1 MLYFLGIAEDVRDV
15 FLGIASMIYYLLEQA
30 AQLFFD
36 VSVVELLDNATVSAI
51 YQRVGLILGLFMLFK
66 LTFSFIQMVVDPD
79 QITDKNNGI
88 GSVIKKLVV
97 VVVLL
102 GMTPTIFKWGF
113 DLQEALIKD
122 QTIGKIILGDQVKE
136 SGEIGRSF
144 SANLYSSFVDDESK
158 DEFQQGLLSNDES
171 TRLNYG
177 DIKDYMSDTSI
188 TGIGTAL
195 FCLIVGG
202 IALWMFLTYT
212 IATATRV
219 VQLMFLELIAPIP
232 IISYISSKKE
242 NAFQAWVKQC
252 ASTYLDLFIRMFI
265 FYIAILMIQLIMSN
279 DTGNSIYSTV
289 GLGSPSSPMFLVY
302 IMLILGVLLFMKKAP
317 QLIEEL
323 FPGLKSKAALGFGIG
338 TKEGA
343 GKLASPVANLSR
355 RATGAAIG
363 AVGLSAIGG
372 VSRLTSKAWADHKS
386 GEKIPLRKRVGGLG
400 KAFGTGVGA
409 GTLRGLQGGF
419 TAKKGVTGAYSKNTF
434 GKVAADNK
442 AFLRNEDNGYGLGDR
457 VSDKMEDVF
466 GTKGRQQRLKD
477 RKFGYDQQK
486 LAMDNIKTAQKAG
499 ADAGND
505 IWNEGKFM
513 GANYDN
519 SEAGRAIKRRGM
531 QLKQLETELKA
542 YSDPTSSLSL
552 QVADA
557 QRQKIATQAIL
568 NDPNESVEM
577 KEEAKQELV
586 RLNSIINRKATIE
599 YEFTDGLKQFK
610 KDAGSYAISEQAIK
624 DGAQEQGA
632 INIIANAN
640 ANLEAHNL
648 ANKDNPTGQ
657 IHIDLTKMSVTD
669 LDNFVKGKKEYE
681 KISIDSSTGQIKN
694 YNGVDVGFTVDPS
707 TGKQIW
713 NCKLDPETNI
723 VYKTNQDGEFLKGP
737 DGNKIVAYYNVEKNG
752 TTIEHDSTVVA
763 SEIERQIKEIEMQ
776 INGNKRN
783 GGK

>member
-1 MLYFLGIAEDVRDV
+1 MLHFLSFAENVRDV

-36 VSVVELLDNATVSAI
+36 VSVVELLDNATISAI

-79 QITDKNNGI
+79 QMTDKNNGI

-97 VVVLL
+97 VVLLL

-177 DIKDYMSDTSI
+177 DIKDYMSDTSM
-188 TGIGTAL
+188 TGIGAAL

-212 IATATRV
+212 ISTATRV

-242 NAFQAWVKQC
+242 NAFQAWIKQC

-279 DTGNSIYSTV
+279 DTGNTIYSTV

-323 FPGLKSKAALGFGIG
+323 FPGLKSKASLGFGIG

-343 GKLASPVANLSR
+343 GKIAFSALRRPAGAALGAVAMGYAGAATRMFAKGMDNDKRNKKPLNGML
-355 RATGAAIG
+355 RAGLTGA
-363 AVGLSAIGG
+363 
-372 VSRLTSKAWADHKS
+372 
-386 GEKIPLRKRVGGLG
+386 
-400 KAFGTGVGA
+400 GA
-409 GTLRGLQGGF
+409 GLVRGATAGF
-419 TAKKGVTGAYSKNTF
+419 MSKKGVAGGISKNSL
-434 GKVAADNK
+434 GKVTSGNRAWLN
-442 AFLRNEDNGYGLGDR
+442 NEENNYTR
-457 VSDKMEDVF
+457 KERWEDALA
-466 GTKGRQQRLKD
+466 K
-477 RKFGYDQQK
+477 KFGFQSYTQK
-486 LAMDNIKTAQKAG
+486 LKNDKIGYEGAKNGIK
-499 ADAGND
+499 
-505 IWNEGKFM
+505 M
-513 GANYDN
+513 
-519 SEAGRAIKRRGM
+519 
-531 QLKQLETELKA
+531 LEDYHTL
-542 YSDPTSSLSL
+542 
-552 QVADA
+552 
-557 QRQKIATQAIL
+557 
-568 NDPNESVEM
+568 
-577 KEEAKQELV
+577 AKQEADDKLETGEYM
-586 RLNSIINRKATIE
+586 KAD
-599 YEFTDGLKQFK
+599 FDSGDGLKVRTAAIEAIRLRNLAASYTDQNSSIYKDHQAKLSSIDNDKKLTDAEKKTKKEELTAEFTREQMQASYEADEAKKTYEKEYVTFTTSDNAGGATNHRLKSELKLTQQKIETHNKAYEGVPDAQIEYKLTNDFRDLDDFK
-610 KDAGSYAISEQAIK
+610 KG
-624 DGAQEQGA
+624 
-632 INIIANAN
+632 
-640 ANLEAHNL
+640 
-648 ANKDNPTGQ
+648 
-657 IHIDLTKMSVTD
+657 
-669 LDNFVKGKKEYE
+669 KGKYADGGTE
-681 KISIDSSTGQIKN
+681 KG
-694 YNGVDVGFTVDPS
+694 
-707 TGKQIW
+707 
-713 NCKLDPETNI
+713 
-723 VYKTNQDGEFLKGP
+723 
-737 DGNKIVAYYNVEKNG
+737 A
-752 TTIEHDSTVVA
+752 
-763 SEIERQIKEIEMQ
+763 RQIKQNADAKLQEIDFAIKERELKQ
-776 INGNKRN
+776 NGNNQGGN

>member
-1 MLYFLGIAEDVRDV
+1 MLYFLGIAEEVRDV

-79 QITDKNNGI
+79 QMTDKNNGI

-97 VVVLL
+97 VVLLL
-102 GMTPTIFKWGF
+102 GMTPTLFKWGF

-279 DTGNSIYSTV
+279 DTGNTIYSTV
-289 GLGSPSSPMFLVY
+289 GLGSPSSSMFLVY

-323 FPGLKSKAALGFGIG
+323 FPGLKSKASLGFGITG
-338 TKEGA
+338 KDGAVGMAKGALGFFGGAAVGGATRAVGRVMADKGRKKALIEAAKEAEKNGDIEGA
-343 GKLASPVANLSR
+343 TKYKNQAAMINKRRMLAGAFGGAALGVLTGANVGRKSGIDGKVYEGLKTAGSNQNAANQKYNEWRMNAGEDATIRNRIATGVGKKFGTTEYGKMLEQIKMMENSTQVLKANAAYGEKLKSGQDSMEDRSKSKCEKGEAKTILSRETMDLSEGSDDSRLLSLVSSNFGIDLRETNMTNSQVVGMAKSLIDVTKSEYDQKLQQKIKLLESDTVKGDEQKIAEINAEIDQIKQEYMSKSQVASANYNEILKLASRNNITQIMNEEPGAKSADAVLSSQFETCVSQLNIVRNHINELGLSKEEKEIVLKDIKSFKDLDEAKVVLKNLSDR
-355 RATGAAIG
+355 LNDKSAAMENQI
-363 AVGLSAIGG
+363 AGLKIEAE
-372 VSRLTSKAWADHKS
+372 RKKANDDYYS
-386 GEKIPLRKRVGGLG
+386 GS
-400 KAFGTGVGA
+400 GTG
-409 GTLRGLQGGF
+409 
-419 TAKKGVTGAYSKNTF
+419 KK
-434 GKVAADNK
+434 
-442 AFLRNEDNGYGLGDR
+442 
-457 VSDKMEDVF
+457 
-466 GTKGRQQRLKD
+466 
-477 RKFGYDQQK
+477 
-486 LAMDNIKTAQKAG
+486 
-499 ADAGND
+499 
-505 IWNEGKFM
+505 
-513 GANYDN
+513 
-519 SEAGRAIKRRGM
+519 
-531 QLKQLETELKA
+531 
-542 YSDPTSSLSL
+542 
-552 QVADA
+552 
-557 QRQKIATQAIL
+557 
-568 NDPNESVEM
+568 
-577 KEEAKQELV
+577 
-586 RLNSIINRKATIE
+586 
-599 YEFTDGLKQFK
+599 
-610 KDAGSYAISEQAIK
+610 
-624 DGAQEQGA
+624 
-632 INIIANAN
+632 
-640 ANLEAHNL
+640 
-648 ANKDNPTGQ
+648 
-657 IHIDLTKMSVTD
+657 
-669 LDNFVKGKKEYE
+669 
-681 KISIDSSTGQIKN
+681 
-694 YNGVDVGFTVDPS
+694 
-707 TGKQIW
+707 
-713 NCKLDPETNI
+713 
-723 VYKTNQDGEFLKGP
+723 
-737 DGNKIVAYYNVEKNG
+737 
-752 TTIEHDSTVVA
+752 
-763 SEIERQIKEIEMQ
+763 
-776 INGNKRN
+776 
-783 GGK
+783 